1 MAAKKNRTSPHNY
14 KPDGRARSDRKITVL
29 EDCNFEFYES
39 DLKEI
44 SKQFRDY
51 RDIEQIAKMMNRD
64 PDEIMLAV
72 IHLAKSKKLKQVN
85 RRKGK

>member
-1 MAAKKNRTSPHNY
+1 MATKKNRNSPHNY
-14 KPDGRARSDRKITVL
+14 KPDGKARSDRKITVL

-44 SKQFRDY
+44 AKQFKDY

>member
-1 MAAKKNRTSPHNY
+1 MVTKKNRTSPHNY
-14 KPDGRARSDRKITVL
+14 KPDGRARSDRRITVL

-44 SKQFRDY
+44 SKQFNDF
-51 RDIEQIAKMMNRD
+51 RDIEPIAKWMKRD

>member
-14 KPDGRARSDRKITVL
+14 KPDGKARSDRKITVL
-29 EDCNFEFYES
+29 EDCNFEFFES
-39 DLKEI
+39 DLIEI

-51 RDIEQIAKMMNRD
+51 RDIEPIAEWMNRD
-64 PDEIMLAV
+64 PDEIILAV